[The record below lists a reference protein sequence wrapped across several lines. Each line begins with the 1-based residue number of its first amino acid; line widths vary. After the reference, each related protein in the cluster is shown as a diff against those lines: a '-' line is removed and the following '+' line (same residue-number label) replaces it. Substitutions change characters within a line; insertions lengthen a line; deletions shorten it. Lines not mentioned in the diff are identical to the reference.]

1 MDFYGRNAMSMKN
14 ILMIVFVVS
23 FSSCVS
29 HKELI
34 NFPEENNQLVSP
46 EQLINATELRIQ
58 PDDLIRITVHSIN
71 PESAAPFNI
80 ENPQTQN
87 MGMMQQMGSQSSSN
101 VLELFNGY
109 LVDKSGHINF
119 PVVGTIKVSGLTL
132 VQLEKTITDSIRV
145 YLKEPV
151 VNVRFLNFKVTV
163 LGEVNNPGTLR
174 LSNQR
179 ISILEAI
186 GLSGDFTSYA
196 NRTNVLII
204 REKNG
209 VREYHR
215 FNFQDKSLFQS
226 PYYYLEQND
235 VVYVEPT
242 RAKVAT
248 VQDPFA
254 RGVTYGSAFLSLVTL
269 IIAILN

>member
-1 MDFYGRNAMSMKN
+1 MDFYGRNARRMKN
-14 ILMIVFVVS
+14 IFIILLALS
-23 FSSCVS
+23 CTSCVY
-29 HKELI
+29 HKELV
-34 NFPEENNQLVSP
+34 NFPEKNNQLVSP

-80 ENPQTQN
+80 ENPQMQN
-87 MGMMQQMGSQSSSN
+87 MGMMQMGNQSSSN
-101 VLELFNGY
+101 ILELFNGY
-109 LVDKSGHINF
+109 LVDKSGMISF
-119 PVVGTIKVSGLTL
+119 PVVGPIKVTGLTL
-132 VQLEKTITDSIRV
+132 VQLEKTITDSIKI

-163 LGEVNNPGTLR
+163 LGEVNSPGTLR

-179 ISILEAI
+179 ISVLEAI
-186 GLSGDFTSYA
+186 GMSGDFTSYA
-196 NRTNVLII
+196 NRTNVLLI

-215 FNFQDKSLFQS
+215 FNFQDKNIFQS
-226 PYYYLEQND
+226 PFYYLEQND
-235 VVYVEPT
+235 VLYVEPT

-254 RGVTYGSAFLSLVTL
+254 RGVTYGSAFLSFVTL
-269 IIAILN
+269 IIALLN